1 MTNRSGVNLLNAH
14 SLFPQTLCWMAQLK
28 MCICLICFWLIQWWW
43 SIQSVL
49 RTHTHTFRST
59 KGLFVLLA
67 GRVCEFG
74 EQGWDY
80 SIISYRGPGES
91 QSPVPAAWSGMA
103 VATANHNRGRARTQK
118 RWTAARDR
126 YTPPL
131 SHTCGFLKE
140 SNLVNDFILK
150 ACSWCMRLLLPGK
163 GEWGGKKERKRD
175 EGVSQHDY
183 T

>member
-1 MTNRSGVNLLNAH
+1 MHRH
-14 SLFPQTLCWMAQLK
+14 SLAHKYVCVLSCSLHRWQTEVVL
-28 MCICLICFWLIQWWW
+28 ICSMLTHSSHKPFAEWPSSKCALLLICFWLIQWWW

-91 QSPVPAAWSGMA
+91 QSSVPAAWSRMA
-103 VATANHNRGRARTQK
+103 VVMANHNRGRSPNPKVMDSSQRQIHTT
-118 RWTAARDR
+118 R
-126 YTPPL
+126 P
-131 SHTCGFLKE
+131 HTCG
-140 SNLVNDFILK
+140 
-150 ACSWCMRLLLPGK
+150 
-163 GEWGGKKERKRD
+163 KKKK
-175 EGVSQHDY
+175 QF